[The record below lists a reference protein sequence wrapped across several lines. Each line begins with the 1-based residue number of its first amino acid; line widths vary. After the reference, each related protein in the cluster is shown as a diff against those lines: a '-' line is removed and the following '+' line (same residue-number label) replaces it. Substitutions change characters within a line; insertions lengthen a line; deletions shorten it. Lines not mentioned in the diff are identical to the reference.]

1 MNLKEFLQNNSLLMD
16 GAMGTYYQQ
25 QEHKEEVAELAN
37 VSEPELVLKIHREY
51 LEAGADIIRTNTFA
65 VNSVVLTE
73 YSKEQRAELLRAAC
87 RTAKQ
92 AVEEEKQRSGRECFV
107 AADIGPIAGVF
118 SGNPGSGFMSG
129 KAENADSAEV
139 GLSKE
144 QTVLEEYYH
153 ICDVFLGEGMDI
165 FWLETF
171 PSLEFVPE
179 VLAYIKEK
187 APESF
192 CSVSFCI
199 NKNGFTTAGQKA
211 ERLLF
216 AEGLKQADAIGF
228 NCGIGSVHL
237 KSVLAGCKLPKDC
250 FVLAAPN
257 AGYAETFSSR
267 AVFLNSAGYFGE
279 NMAQIA
285 ELGVDILGGCCGTM
299 PSFIREV
306 RKHLL
311 PTGEI
316 SAKEAE
322 AGGISRPATERWN
335 NRISRAEYMELQE
348 SKKAAPKIHPNRLKE
363 KLLRGEKVIAVELDP
378 PYNADGEK
386 LLTCAKTL
394 SGYPVDVLTF
404 ADSPMGRSRADSTLT
419 ALHIS
424 NQTGMQ
430 VIPHIA
436 CRDRNVI
443 AMRSLLLGAHM
454 NGLRNLLIVT
464 GDPVPGDD
472 RKTVTGVFDY
482 NSIRFMNYVTEMNAE
497 LFPED
502 VFFFGGALNYNFPNG
517 EKVAE
522 RMEKKMA
529 AGCSFFLTQPI
540 FSNSDVERIKWLK
553 ERTGAKILAGI
564 LPPVSLK
571 NASFIRNEMAGMNV
585 PDEVMEQ
592 YRADMTRE
600 EGEAAGAEIAKALM
614 KKLDPYVEGYYF
626 MLPFNRVS
634 LIERIFNGQ

>member
-1 MNLKEFLQNNSLLMD
+1 VKLKDFLQKNILLMD

-25 QEHKEEVAELAN
+25 LQENSENVAELAN
-37 VSEPELVLKIHREY
+37 LLEPAMVLKIHREY

-65 VNSVVLTE
+65 VNSAVL
-73 YSKEQRAELLRAAC
+73 SGISDNARMDLLRRGC
-87 RTAKQ
+87 RLAKQ
-92 AVEEEKQRSGRECFV
+92 AVEEEKLRTGRECFV
-107 AADIGPIAGVF
+107 AADIGPIAAG
-118 SGNPGSGFMSG
+118 GE
-129 KAENADSAEV
+129 KEAEEI
-139 GLSKE
+139 LS
-144 QTVLEEYYH
+144 EYYR
-153 ICDVFLGEGMDI
+153 ICDLFLSEGMDV

-171 PSLEFVPE
+171 SSTEFVPE
-179 VLAYIKEK
+179 ILAYIKKK
-187 APESF
+187 AGDAF

-216 AEGLKQADAIGF
+216 SEGLMLADAIGF

-237 KSVLAGCKLPKDC
+237 KSVLATCKLPKDV
-250 FVLAAPN
+250 FLLAAPN

-267 AVFLNSAGYFGE
+267 AAFLNSAGYFGG
-279 NMAQIA
+279 NMAELA
-285 ELGVDILGGCCGTM
+285 ELGVDIVGGCCGTM
-299 PSFIREV
+299 PSFIREM
-306 RKHLL
+306 RKK
-311 PTGEI
+311 I
-316 SAKEAE
+316 SGKQTAERVSREEYNRLAE
-322 AGGISRPATERWN
+322 A
-335 NRISRAEYMELQE
+335 
-348 SKKAAPKIHPNRLKE
+348 KKAAEVVEKQIVENKLKD
-363 KLLRGEKVIAVELDP
+363 KLLRGEKIIAVELDP

-386 LLTCAKTL
+386 LLACAKAL
-394 SGYPVDVLTF
+394 SNYPVDVLTF

-419 ALHIS
+419 ALHI
-424 NQTGMQ
+424 NRETGMQ
-430 VIPHIA
+430 VIPHIC

-443 AMRSLLLGAHM
+443 AMRSLLLGAHI

-502 VFFFGGALNYNFPNG
+502 GFFFGGALNYNYPNG

-529 AGCSFFLTQPI
+529 AGCSFFLTQPV
-540 FSNSDVERIKWLK
+540 FSDTDIERIKWLK

-564 LPPVSLK
+564 LPPVSFK

-585 PDEVMEQ
+585 PDEVLAM

-614 KKLDPYVEGYYF
+614 KKLDPFVDGYYF
-626 MLPFNRVS
+626 MLPFNRVN
-634 LIERIFNGQ
+634 LMGRIFK

>member
-1 MNLKEFLQNNSLLMD
+1 MKLKEFLKENILLMD

-25 QEHKEEVAELAN
+25 LQNHKEEIAEVAN
-37 VSEPELVLKIHREY
+37 VSEPELVLKIHKEY
-51 LEAGADIIRTNTFA
+51 LEAGADLIRTNTFA
-65 VNSVVLTE
+65 VNSVVLPFL
-73 YSKEQRAELLRAAC
+73 SKESREKLLRTAC
-87 RTAKQ
+87 RLAKQ
-92 AVEEEKQRSGRECFV
+92 AVKEEQERTGRDCFV
-107 AADIGPIAGVF
+107 AADIGPV
-118 SGNPGSGFMSG
+118 SGA
-129 KAENADSAEV
+129 KEATEEEI
-139 GLSKE
+139 LS
-144 QTVLEEYYH
+144 EYFR
-153 ICDVFLGEGMDI
+153 ICDVFLEEGMNI

-171 PSLEFVPE
+171 PSMEFVPE
-179 VLAYIKEK
+179 ILAYIKKKSAEC
-187 APESF
+187 F

-216 AEGLKQADAIGF
+216 TEKLKDADAIVF

-237 KSVLAGCKLPKDC
+237 KSVLSKCRLPKEC
-250 FVLAAPN
+250 FILAAPN

-267 AVFLNSAGYFGE
+267 AAFLNSAGYFGE

-285 ELGVDILGGCCGTM
+285 ELGVDIVGGCCGTM
-299 PSFIREV
+299 PSFIREM
-306 RKHLL
+306 RKKISGKRVVQRFSREEYLKQ
-311 PTGEI
+311 EEEKKAEIKAIEIQADI
-316 SAKEAE
+316 SAKKQKCEE
-322 AGGISRPATERWN
+322 
-335 NRISRAEYMELQE
+335 
-348 SKKAAPKIHPNRLKE
+348 KKNTLKE

-378 PYNADGEK
+378 PYNAEGEK
-386 LLTCAKTL
+386 LLACAKTL
-394 SGYPVDVLTF
+394 SKYPVDVLTF

-430 VIPHIA
+430 VVPHLS

-482 NSIRFMNYVTEMNAE
+482 NSIRFMKYVTEMNAE

-502 VFFFGGALNYNFPNG
+502 GFFFGGALNYNYPNG

-522 RMEKKMA
+522 RMEKKME
-529 AGCSFFLTQPI
+529 AGCSFFLTQPV
-540 FSNSDVERIKWLK
+540 FSDTDVERIKWLK

-592 YRADMTRE
+592 YHADMTRE
-600 EGEAAGAEIAKALM
+600 EGEIAGAEIAKTLM
-614 KKLDPYVEGYYF
+614 KKLDPFVDGYYF

-634 LIERIFNGQ
+634 LIERIFSEQRLQG

>member
-1 MNLKEFLQNNSLLMD
+1 MKIKEFLKEHHLLMD
-16 GAMGTYYQQ
+16 GAMDTYYQQ
-25 QEHKEEVAELAN
+25 LQEHKEEIAELAN
-37 VSEPELVLKIHREY
+37 FSEPERVLKIHKEY
-51 LEAGADIIRTNTFA
+51 LEAGADVIRTNTFA
-65 VNSVVLTE
+65 VNSVVLPGFDSE
-73 YSKEQRAELLRAAC
+73 KREELLRVAC
-87 RTAKQ
+87 RIAKQ
-92 AVEEEKQRSGRECFV
+92 AVAEEKERTGRECFA
-107 AADIGPIAGVF
+107 AADIGPI
-118 SGNPGSGFMSG
+118 SGA
-129 KAENADSAEV
+129 KDLTEEEI
-139 GLSKE
+139 LS
-144 QTVLEEYYH
+144 EYFRM
-153 ICDVFLGEGMDI
+153 CDVFLDEGMDI

-171 PSLEFVPE
+171 PSTEFVPE
-179 VLAYIKEK
+179 ILAYIKEK
-187 APESF
+187 AADSF

-216 AEGLKQADAIGF
+216 TESLKDADAIGF

-237 KSVLAGCKLPKDC
+237 KSVLAKCKLPKEC
-250 FVLAAPN
+250 FILAAPN

-299 PSFIREV
+299 PSFIREM
-306 RKHLL
+306 RKRISGKK
-311 PTGEI
+311 TG
-316 SAKEAE
+316 K
-322 AGGISRPATERWN
+322 
-335 NRISRAEYMELQE
+335 RISREEYQQSNVRDGLESTEKKQE
-348 SKKAAPKIHPNRLKE
+348 IKVVTNDLKA
-363 KLLRGEKVIAVELDP
+363 KLLRGEKIIAVELDP

-386 LLTCAKTL
+386 LLACAKTL

-424 NQTGMQ
+424 TQTGLQ
-430 VIPHIA
+430 VIPHIS

-482 NSIRFMNYVTEMNAE
+482 NSIRFMKYVTEMNAE

-502 VFFFGGALNYNFPNG
+502 GFFFGGALNYNYPNG

-522 RMEKKMA
+522 RMEKKME

-540 FSNSDVERIKWLK
+540 FSDTDVERIKWLK

-585 PDEVMEQ
+585 PEEVLAK
-592 YRADMTRE
+592 YRADMTRV
-600 EGEAAGAEIAKALM
+600 EGEAAGAEIARELM
-614 KKLDPYVEGYYF
+614 RKLDPVVDGYYF

-634 LIERIFNGQ
+634 LIKRIFSE

>member
-1 MNLKEFLQNNSLLMD
+1 MKIKEFLQDNILLMD

-25 QEHKEEVAELAN
+25 LQEHKEDIAELAGF
-37 VSEPELVLKIHREY
+37 SEPEVILKIHKEY

-65 VNSVVLTE
+65 VNSVVLPSYAQE
-73 YSKEQRAELLRAAC
+73 SREQMLRQSC
-87 RTAKQ
+87 YIAKQ
-92 AVEEEKQRSGRECFV
+92 AVAEEKRRTGRECFV
-107 AADIGPIAGVF
+107 AADIGPIAG
-118 SGNPGSGFMSG
+118 GG
-129 KAENADSAEV
+129 ERSAEEI
-139 GLSKE
+139 LA
-144 QTVLEEYYH
+144 EYYRM
-153 ICDVFLGEGMDI
+153 CDVFFEEGMDI

-171 PSLEFVPE
+171 SDMEFVPE
-179 VLAYIKEK
+179 ILAYIKEK
-187 APESF
+187 APDSF

-216 AEGLKQADAIGF
+216 SEGLKQADAIGF

-237 KSVLAGCKLPKDC
+237 KSVLSKCKLPKDC

-257 AGYAETFSSR
+257 AGYAENFSSR
-267 AVFLNSAGYFGE
+267 AVFLNSAGYFGD
-279 NMAQIA
+279 NMVQIA
-285 ELGVDILGGCCGTM
+285 NLGVDIVGGCCGTM
-299 PSFIREV
+299 PSFIREM
-306 RKHLL
+306 RRRISGKHVMD
-311 PTGEI
+311 
-316 SAKEAE
+316 
-322 AGGISRPATERWN
+322 
-335 NRISRAEYMELQE
+335 RISREEYQCLAMESRIIVEAEKEND
-348 SKKAAPKIHPNRLKE
+348 SAAGRQNTLME

-386 LLTCAKTL
+386 LLACAKTL
-394 SGYPVDVLTF
+394 SKYPVDVLTF

-424 NQTGMQ
+424 SQTGMQ
-430 VIPHIA
+430 VVPHVC

-472 RKTVTGVFDY
+472 RKNVTGVFDY
-482 NSIRFMNYVTEMNAE
+482 NSIRFMKYVTEMNAE

-502 VFFFGGALNYNFPNG
+502 GFFFGGALNYNFPNG

-522 RMEKKMA
+522 RMEKKLE

-540 FSNSDVERIKWLK
+540 FSDTDVERIKWLK

-585 PDEVMEQ
+585 PDEVMEK
-592 YRADMTRE
+592 YHPDMTRE
-600 EGEAAGAEIAKALM
+600 EGEAAGAEIAKELI
-614 KKLDPYVEGYYF
+614 KKLNPYVDGYYF

-634 LIERIFNGQ
+634 LIQRILANK

>member
-1 MNLKEFLQNNSLLMD
+1 MTLKEFLYDNILLMD

-25 QEHKEEVAELAN
+25 LQEHKEELAELAN
-37 VSEPELVLKIHREY
+37 ASQPDLIKNIHREY

-65 VNSVVLTE
+65 VNSVVLPGHTQE
-73 YSKEQRAELLRAAC
+73 DRELLMRQAC
-87 RTAKQ
+87 RIAKQ
-92 AVEEEKQRSGRECFV
+92 AVAEEKVRTGRECFV
-107 AADIGPIAGVF
+107 AADLGPI
-118 SGNPGSGFMSG
+118 PGGG
-129 KAENADSAEV
+129 DRTEEEILAE
-139 GLSKE
+139 
-144 QTVLEEYYH
+144 YFR
-153 ICDVFLGEGMDI
+153 ICDVFLEEGMDI

-171 PSLEFVPE
+171 SSMEFVPE
-179 VLAYIKEK
+179 ILTYIKEK
-187 APESF
+187 AAECF

-216 AEGLKQADAIGF
+216 AKELKLADAIGF

-237 KSVLAGCKLPKDC
+237 KSVLEKCMLPKNV
-250 FVLAAPN
+250 FILAAPN

-267 AVFLNSAGYFGE
+267 AAFLNSAGYFGD
-279 NMAQIA
+279 NMARIA
-285 ELGVDILGGCCGTM
+285 EFGVDIVGGCCGTM
-299 PSFIREV
+299 PSFIREM
-306 RKHLL
+306 RKKISEKWDIIRVSAEEYRRLL
-311 PTGEI
+311 EADKKI
-316 SAKEAE
+316 AE
-322 AGGISRPATERWN
+322 AKSTEKAENSN
-335 NRISRAEYMELQE
+335 NI
-348 SKKAAPKIHPNRLKE
+348 LKR

-386 LLTCAKTL
+386 LLHCAKVL
-394 SGYPVDVLTF
+394 SQYPVDVLTF

-424 NQTGMQ
+424 SRTGMQ
-430 VIPHIA
+430 VVPHVC

-482 NSIRFMNYVTEMNAE
+482 NSIRFMKYVSEMNTE
-497 LFPED
+497 LFPND
-502 VFFFGGALNYNFPNG
+502 GFFFGGALNYNYPNG

-522 RMEKKMA
+522 RMEKKME
-529 AGCSFFLTQPI
+529 AGCSFFLTQPV
-540 FSNSDVERIKWLK
+540 FSDTDVERIRWLK
-553 ERTGAKILAGI
+553 ERTGARILAGI

-571 NASFIRNEMAGMNV
+571 NASFIRNEMAGMKV
-585 PDEVMEQ
+585 PDEIMKK
-592 YRADMTRE
+592 YRPDMSRE
-600 EGEAAGAEIAKALM
+600 EGEAVGAEIARELM
-614 KKLDPYVEGYYF
+614 KKLDAYVDGYYF

-634 LIERIFNGQ
+634 LIEKIFSEE

>member
-1 MNLKEFLQNNSLLMD
+1 MKLKKFLQENILLMD

-25 QEHKEEVAELAN
+25 LQENKENIAELAN
-37 VSEPELVLKIHREY
+37 LSEPDTVLKIHREY

-65 VNSVVLTE
+65 VNSVVLSGISE
-73 YSKEQRAELLRAAC
+73 NARMDLLRRGC
-87 RTAKQ
+87 RLAKQ
-92 AVEEEKQRSGRECFV
+92 AVEEERLRTGRECFV
-107 AADIGPIAGVF
+107 AADLGPVAGGEKDAEEILSEYF
-118 SGNPGSGFMSG
+118 S
-129 KAENADSAEV
+129 
-139 GLSKE
+139 
-144 QTVLEEYYH
+144 
-153 ICDVFLGEGMDI
+153 ICDVFLSEGMDI

-171 PSLEFVPE
+171 SSTEFVPE
-179 VLAYIKEK
+179 ILTYIKEK
-187 APESF
+187 VPEAF

-216 AEGLKQADAIGF
+216 SGSLKLADAIGF
-228 NCGIGSVHL
+228 NCGIGSVHM
-237 KSVLAGCKLPKDC
+237 KSVLAGCRLPKDV

-257 AGYAETFSSR
+257 AGYAEGYSSR
-267 AVFLNSAGYFGE
+267 AAFLNSAGYFGG
-279 NMAQIA
+279 NMAEIA
-285 ELGVDILGGCCGTM
+285 GFGADIVGGCCGTM
-299 PSFIREV
+299 PSFIREM
-306 RKHLL
+306 RKK
-311 PTGEI
+311 I
-316 SAKEAE
+316 SGKQAVERIRREEYQMLAKAKKTAE
-322 AGGISRPATERWN
+322 VPVQQKNEN
-335 NRISRAEYMELQE
+335 
-348 SKKAAPKIHPNRLKE
+348 KLKE
-363 KLLRGEKVIAVELDP
+363 KLLRGEKIIAVELDP

-386 LLTCAKTL
+386 LLACAKTL
-394 SGYPVDVLTF
+394 SDYPVDVLTF

-419 ALHIS
+419 ALHI
-424 NQTGMQ
+424 NRETGMQ
-430 VIPHIA
+430 VVPHVC

-443 AMRSLLLGAHM
+443 AMRSLLLGAHI

-472 RKTVTGVFDY
+472 RKNVTGVFDY

-502 VFFFGGALNYNFPNG
+502 GFFFGGALNYNYPNA

-529 AGCSFFLTQPI
+529 AGCSFFLTQPV
-540 FSNSDVERIKWLK
+540 FSDTDMERIKWLK

-585 PDEVMEQ
+585 PDEVLSM

-614 KKLDPYVEGYYF
+614 KKLDPFVDGYYF

-634 LIERIFNGQ
+634 LIGRIFE

>member
-1 MNLKEFLQNNSLLMD
+1 MKLKEFLKDNILLMD

-25 QEHKEEVAELAN
+25 LQEQKEDIAELAN
-37 VSEPELVLKIHREY
+37 LSEPETVLKIHREY

-65 VNSVVLTE
+65 VNSAVLSGIDDNT
-73 YSKEQRAELLRAAC
+73 RTELLRRGIRIA
-87 RTAKQ
+87 RQ
-92 AVEEEKQRSGRECFV
+92 AVEEEKARSGRVCFV
-107 AADIGPIAGVF
+107 AADMGPI
-118 SGNPGSGFMSG
+118 SGGGEKNP
-129 KAENADSAEV
+129 EEI
-139 GLSKE
+139 LS
-144 QTVLEEYYH
+144 EYYR
-153 ICDVFLGEGMDI
+153 ICDVFLEEGMDI

-171 PSLEFVPE
+171 STMEFVPE
-179 VLAYIKEK
+179 ILAYIKEK
-187 APESF
+187 KTDAF

-216 AEGLKQADAIGF
+216 AEGLALADAVGF
-228 NCGIGSVHL
+228 NCGIGSVHM
-237 KSVLAGCKLPKDC
+237 KAVLSTCKLPKEV

-267 AVFLNSAGYFGE
+267 SVFLNSAGYFGD

-285 ELGVDILGGCCGTM
+285 ELGIDIVGGCCGTM
-299 PSFIREV
+299 PSFIREM
-306 RKHLL
+306 RKKIFQKQQ
-311 PTGEI
+311 TERI
-316 SAKEAE
+316 SPEEYREAE
-322 AGGISRPATERWN
+322 
-335 NRISRAEYMELQE
+335 RINKEVRQTLEPKSDNE
-348 SKKAAPKIHPNRLKE
+348 KKNALKG
-363 KLLRGEKVIAVELDP
+363 KLLRGEKIIAVELDP

-386 LLTCAKTL
+386 LLACAKEL
-394 SGYPVDVLTF
+394 SKYPVDVLTF

-419 ALHIS
+419 ALHI
-424 NQTGMQ
+424 NRETGMQ
-430 VIPHIA
+430 VIPHIC

-472 RKTVTGVFDY
+472 RKNVTGVFDY
-482 NSIRFMNYVTEMNAE
+482 NSIRFMNYVTELNAE

-502 VFFFGGALNYNFPNG
+502 GFLFGGALNYNYPNG

-522 RMEKKMA
+522 RMEKKVA
-529 AGCSFFLTQPI
+529 AGCSFFLTQPV
-540 FSNSDVERIKWLK
+540 FSDTDVLRIQWLK

-585 PDEVMEQ
+585 PDEVMDK

-600 EGEAAGAEIAKALM
+600 EGETVGAEIAKELM
-614 KKLDPYVEGYYF
+614 RKLEPFVDGYYF

-634 LIERIFNGQ
+634 LVGRILGE

>member
-1 MNLKEFLQNNSLLMD
+1 MKLKDFLKENILLMD

-25 QEHKEEVAELAN
+25 LQENKETIAELAN
-37 VSEPELVLKIHREY
+37 LSEPDTILKIHREY

-65 VNSVVLTE
+65 VNSVVLSGISDNE
-73 YSKEQRAELLRAAC
+73 RMELLHRGC
-87 RTAKQ
+87 RLAKQ
-92 AVEEEKQRSGRECFV
+92 AVEEENLRTGRNCFV
-107 AADIGPIAGVF
+107 AADMGPIAG
-118 SGNPGSGFMSG
+118 GE
-129 KAENADSAEV
+129 KDAEEV
-139 GLSKE
+139 LS
-144 QTVLEEYYH
+144 EYFR
-153 ICDVFLGEGMDI
+153 ICDVFLDEGMNI

-171 PSLEFVPE
+171 SSMEFVPE
-179 VLAYIKEK
+179 ILAYIKEK
-187 APESF
+187 AADAF

-216 AEGLKQADAIGF
+216 SEKLYLADAIGF
-228 NCGIGSVHL
+228 NCGIGSVHM
-237 KSVLAGCKLPKDC
+237 KAVLSKCRLPKDV

-257 AGYAETFSSR
+257 AGYAEGYASR
-267 AVFLNSAGYFGE
+267 AAFLNSAGYFGG
-279 NMAQIA
+279 NMAEIA
-285 ELGVDILGGCCGTM
+285 GLGVDIAGGCCGTM
-299 PSFIREV
+299 PSFIQEMRKKISGKCAAERVGREEFQRSV
-306 RKHLL
+306 
-311 PTGEI
+311 
-316 SAKEAE
+316 EAE
-322 AGGISRPATERWN
+322 
-335 NRISRAEYMELQE
+335 
-348 SKKAAPKIHPNRLKE
+348 KAAEASGKRSAGNGQAPGAQNILKD
-363 KLLRGEKVIAVELDP
+363 KLLRGEKIIAVELDP
-378 PYNADGEK
+378 PYNADGAK
-386 LLTCAKTL
+386 LLDCAKKL
-394 SGYPVDVLTF
+394 SDYPVDVLTF

-419 ALHIS
+419 ALHI
-424 NQTGMQ
+424 NRETGMQ
-430 VIPHIA
+430 VVPHIC

-443 AMRSLLLGAHM
+443 AMRSLLLGAHI
-454 NGLRNLLIVT
+454 NSLRNLLIVT

-472 RKTVTGVFDY
+472 RKNVTGVFDY

-502 VFFFGGALNYNFPNG
+502 GFFFGGALNYNYPNA

-529 AGCSFFLTQPI
+529 AGCSFFLTQPV
-540 FSNSDVERIKWLK
+540 FSDEDVARIKWLK

-585 PDEVMEQ
+585 PDEVLSM

-614 KKLDPYVEGYYF
+614 KKLDPFADGYYF

-634 LIERIFNGQ
+634 LIGRIFGQ

>member
-1 MNLKEFLQNNSLLMD
+1 MKLKDFLQNNILLMD

-25 QEHKEEVAELAN
+25 VQENNGDVAELAN
-37 VSEPELVLKIHREY
+37 LLEPDTVLKIHKEY

-65 VNSVVLTE
+65 VNSVVLSRI
-73 YSKEQRAELLRAAC
+73 SKTVREDLLRRAC
-87 RTAKQ
+87 RIAKQ
-92 AVEEEKQRSGRECFV
+92 AVAEECEHTKRSCFV
-107 AADIGPIAGVF
+107 AADIGPIA
-118 SGNPGSGFMSG
+118 
-129 KAENADSAEV
+129 V
-139 GLSKE
+139 GME
-144 QTVLEEYYH
+144 QDTEAVLIEYYRM
-153 ICDVFLGEGMDI
+153 CDVFLEEGMDI

-171 PSLEFVPE
+171 SSTEFVPE
-179 VLAYIKEK
+179 ILAYIKKK
-187 APESF
+187 APDAF
-192 CSVSFCI
+192 FSVSFCI

-211 ERLLF
+211 EKLLF
-216 AEGLKQADAIGF
+216 SENLRLADAIGF

-237 KSVLAGCKLPKDC
+237 KAVLSKCKLPKDV

-257 AGYAETFSSR
+257 AGYAETFSNR
-267 AVFLNSAGYFGE
+267 AVFLNSAGYFGD

-285 ELGVDILGGCCGTM
+285 ELGVDIVGGCCGTV
-299 PSFIREV
+299 PSFIREM
-306 RKHLL
+306 RKK
-311 PTGEI
+311 I
-316 SAKEAE
+316 SGKKPVERVERADYVFTSEAE
-322 AGGISRPATERWN
+322 GKEKQQNHLR
-335 NRISRAEYMELQE
+335 
-348 SKKAAPKIHPNRLKE
+348 E
-363 KLLRGEKVIAVELDP
+363 KLLRGEKIIAVELDP

-386 LLTCAKTL
+386 LLACAKAL
-394 SGYPVDVLTF
+394 SAYPVDVLTF

-424 NQTGMQ
+424 KSTGMQ
-430 VIPHIA
+430 VVPHVC

-464 GDPVPGDD
+464 GDPVPGED

-482 NSIRFMNYVTEMNAE
+482 NSIRFMKYVTEMNGE

-502 VFFFGGALNYNFPNG
+502 GFFFGGALNYNYPNG

-529 AGCSFFLTQPI
+529 AGCSFFLTQPV
-540 FSNSDVERIKWLK
+540 FSDEDIERIKWLK

-585 PDEVMEQ
+585 PDEIMAR
-592 YRADMTRE
+592 YHADMTRE
-600 EGEAAGAEIAKALM
+600 EGEAAGAEIAKELM
-614 KKLDPYVEGYYF
+614 EKLDPYVDGYYF

-634 LIERIFNGQ
+634 LIERIFSRK

>member
-1 MNLKEFLQNNSLLMD
+1 MKLKDFLKENILLMD

-25 QEHKEEVAELAN
+25 LQEHKEDIAELATI
-37 VSEPELVLKIHREY
+37 SQPEVILNIHKEY
-51 LEAGADIIRTNTFA
+51 LAAGADIIRTNTFA
-65 VNSVVLTE
+65 VNSVVLSGVSDDVRTD
-73 YSKEQRAELLRAAC
+73 LLRKAC
-87 RTAKQ
+87 KLAKQ
-92 AVEEEKQRSGRECFV
+92 AVEEEKLRTGRECFV
-107 AADIGPIAGVF
+107 AADIGPVAG
-118 SGNPGSGFMSG
+118 GERA
-129 KAENADSAEV
+129 AEEI
-139 GLSKE
+139 LS
-144 QTVLEEYYH
+144 EYYCM
-153 ICDVFLGEGMDI
+153 CDVFLDEGMDV

-171 PSLEFVPE
+171 SSMEFVPE
-179 VLAYIKEK
+179 ILSYIKEK
-187 APESF
+187 APEAF

-216 AEGLKQADAIGF
+216 AEGLRQADAIGF
-228 NCGIGSVHL
+228 NCGIGSVHM
-237 KSVLAGCKLPKDC
+237 KSVLEKCKLPKDV

-267 AVFLNSAGYFGE
+267 AVFLNSAGYFGD
-279 NMAQIA
+279 NMAETA
-285 ELGVDILGGCCGTM
+285 ELGVDIVGGCCGTM
-299 PSFIREV
+299 PSFIREI
-306 RKHLL
+306 RKK
-311 PTGEI
+311 I
-316 SAKEAE
+316 SGKKNVE
-322 AGGISRPATERWN
+322 
-335 NRISRAEYMELQE
+335 RISREEYEKVLAEA
-348 SKKAAPKIHPNRLKE
+348 KKPADATGIQNSENSLSAGVQNKLKE

-386 LLTCAKTL
+386 LLACAQTL
-394 SGYPVDVLTF
+394 SKYPVDVLTF

-424 NQTGMQ
+424 SQTGMQ
-430 VIPHIA
+430 VIPHIC

-482 NSIRFMNYVTEMNAE
+482 NSIRFMNYVTEMNKE

-502 VFFFGGALNYNFPNG
+502 TFFFGGALNYNFPNG

-529 AGCSFFLTQPI
+529 AGCSFFLTQPV
-540 FSNSDVERIKWLK
+540 FSDEDIERIKWLK

-585 PDEVMEQ
+585 PDEVLAM

-600 EGEAAGAEIAKALM
+600 EGEIAGAEIAKGLM
-614 KKLDPYVEGYYF
+614 KKLDPFVDGYYF

-634 LIERIFNGQ
+634 LMERILCE

>member
-1 MNLKEFLQNNSLLMD
+1 MKLKDFLQDNILLMD

-25 QEHKEEVAELAN
+25 LQEHKEDIAELAN
-37 VSEPELVLKIHREY
+37 VSEPEVVLNIHKEY
-51 LEAGADIIRTNTFA
+51 LEAGADIIRTNSFA
-65 VNSVVLTE
+65 VNSVVLPT
-73 YSKEQRAELLRAAC
+73 YTKESRERLLRQAC
-87 RTAKQ
+87 RIAKQ
-92 AVEEEKQRSGRECFV
+92 AVAEERKRTGRECFV
-107 AADIGPIAGVF
+107 AGDIGPIAVG
-118 SGNPGSGFMSG
+118 GERT
-129 KAENADSAEV
+129 AEEILA
-139 GLSKE
+139 
-144 QTVLEEYYH
+144 EYYH
-153 ICDVFLGEGMDI
+153 MCDVFLDEGMDI
-165 FWLETF
+165 FWMETF
-171 PSLEFVPE
+171 SDLEFVPE
-179 VLAYIKEK
+179 ILKYIKEK
-187 APESF
+187 ATESF

-216 AEGLKQADAIGF
+216 AEGLRQADAIGF

-237 KSVLAGCKLPKDC
+237 KSVLAKCKLPKDC

-267 AVFLNSAGYFGE
+267 AVFLNSAGYFGD

-285 ELGVDILGGCCGTM
+285 ELGVDIVGGCCGTM
-299 PSFIREV
+299 PSFIREM
-306 RKHLL
+306 RKKISGKRAVERISGEEYGRLL
-311 PTGEI
+311 EESRKAQTGTAI
-316 SAKEAE
+316 DKTDSAKKQAE
-322 AGGISRPATERWN
+322 QKN
-335 NRISRAEYMELQE
+335 Q
-348 SKKAAPKIHPNRLKE
+348 LKE

-386 LLTCAKTL
+386 LLVCAKTL
-394 SGYPVDVLTF
+394 SKYPVDVLTF

-419 ALHIS
+419 ALRIS
-424 NQTGMQ
+424 SQTGLQ
-430 VIPHIA
+430 VVPHVC

-454 NGLRNLLIVT
+454 NGLRNMLIVT

-482 NSIRFMNYVTEMNAE
+482 NSIRFMKYVTEMNAE

-502 VFFFGGALNYNFPNG
+502 GFFFGGALNYNFPNG

-522 RMEKKMA
+522 RMEKKME

-540 FSNSDVERIKWLK
+540 FSDADVERIQWLK
-553 ERTGAKILAGI
+553 ERTGARILAGI

-592 YRADMTRE
+592 YRPDMTRE

-614 KKLDPYVEGYYF
+614 QKLNPYVDGYYF

-634 LIERIFNGQ
+634 LIERIFSD

>member
-1 MNLKEFLQNNSLLMD
+1 MKIKEFLRKNILLMD

-25 QEHKEEVAELAN
+25 LQENEENIAELAN
-37 VSEPELVLKIHREY
+37 LLEPDTVLKIHREY
-51 LEAGADIIRTNTFA
+51 LEAGADLIRTNTFA
-65 VNSVVLTE
+65 VNSAVL
-73 YSKEQRAELLRAAC
+73 SGISDNARMDLLRRGC
-87 RTAKQ
+87 RIAKK
-92 AVEEEKQRSGRECFV
+92 AVEEEKIRSARECFV
-107 AADIGPIAGVF
+107 AADIGPI
-118 SGNPGSGFMSG
+118 SGGGERD
-129 KAENADSAEV
+129 AEEI
-139 GLSKE
+139 LSE
-144 QTVLEEYYH
+144 YYRMCDIFLEE
-153 ICDVFLGEGMDI
+153 GMEI
-165 FWLETF
+165 FWLETL
-171 PSLEFVPE
+171 SSMEFVPE
-179 VLAYIKEK
+179 ILDYIKKKK
-187 APESF
+187 ADAF

-216 AEGLKQADAIGF
+216 SDGLMLADAIGF
-228 NCGIGSVHL
+228 NCGIGSVHM
-237 KSVLAGCKLPKDC
+237 KSVLANCKLPKDI

-257 AGYAETFSSR
+257 AGYAEAFSSR
-267 AVFLNSAGYFGE
+267 AAFLNSAGYFGD

-285 ELGVDILGGCCGTM
+285 GIGVDIVGGCCGTM
-299 PSFIREV
+299 PSFIREM
-306 RKHLL
+306 RKK
-311 PTGEI
+311 I
-316 SAKEAE
+316 SGKCIAERMSREEYKEAMQ
-322 AGGISRPATERWN
+322 STEC
-335 NRISRAEYMELQE
+335 ELTTGRQN
-348 SKKAAPKIHPNRLKE
+348 ILKD
-363 KLLRGEKVIAVELDP
+363 KLLRGEKIIAVELDP

-386 LLTCAKTL
+386 LLACAKTL
-394 SGYPVDVLTF
+394 TKYPVDVLTF

-424 NQTGMQ
+424 SQTDMQ
-430 VIPHIA
+430 VIPHIC

-472 RKTVTGVFDY
+472 RKNVTGVFDY
-482 NSIRFMNYVTEMNAE
+482 NSIRFMNYVKEMNAE

-502 VFFFGGALNYNFPNG
+502 GFFFGGALNYNYPNA

-522 RMEKKMA
+522 RMEKKME
-529 AGCSFFLTQPI
+529 AGCSFFLTQPV
-540 FSNSDVERIKWLK
+540 FSDADMERIKWLK

-585 PDEVMEQ
+585 PDEVIAK

-600 EGEAAGAEIAKALM
+600 EGEAVGAELAKELM
-614 KKLDPYVEGYYF
+614 RKLTPYVDGYYF

-634 LIERIFNGQ
+634 LMERILSE

>member
-1 MNLKEFLQNNSLLMD
+1 MKLNEFLIDNILLMD

-25 QEHKEEVAELAN
+25 LQEHNEEIVEAAN
-37 VSEPELVLKIHREY
+37 FSQPEVIQNIHREY
-51 LEAGADIIRTNTFA
+51 LEAGADLIRTNTFA
-65 VNSVVLTE
+65 VNSVVLPK
-73 YSKEQRAELLRAAC
+73 YSPESRDEMLRMAC
-87 RTAKQ
+87 RIAKQ
-92 AVEEEKQRSGRECFV
+92 AVAAEKERTGREYFV
-107 AADIGPIAGVF
+107 AADIGPI
-118 SGNPGSGFMSG
+118 SGGF
-129 KAENADSAEV
+129 DRSAEEI
-139 GLSKE
+139 LA
-144 QTVLEEYYH
+144 EYCH
-153 ICDVFLGEGMDI
+153 MCDVFLEEGMDI

-171 PSLEFVPE
+171 SSLELVPE
-179 VLAYIKEK
+179 VLSYIKEK
-187 APESF
+187 APDSF
-192 CSVSFCI
+192 CTISFCI

-216 AEGLKQADAIGF
+216 AEGLRQADAIGF

-237 KSVLAGCKLPKDC
+237 KSVLSKLKLPKNV

-257 AGYAETFSSR
+257 AGYAENFSSR
-267 AVFLNSAGYFGE
+267 AAFLNSAGYFGE
-279 NMAQIA
+279 NLAQTA
-285 ELGVDILGGCCGTM
+285 ELGVDIVGGCCGTM
-299 PSFIREV
+299 PSFIREI
-306 RKHLL
+306 RKKIDGKR
-311 PTGEI
+311 TEI
-316 SAKEAE
+316 QKECTQK
-322 AGGISRPATERWN
+322 TERV
-335 NRISRAEYMELQE
+335 SREEYQRLAEEKQREQGKKEKLGEEVLRADSARTGTIRASEE
-348 SKKAAPKIHPNRLKE
+348 SPENCFKE

-386 LLTCAKTL
+386 LLSCAKTL
-394 SGYPVDVLTF
+394 SKYPVDVLTF

-424 NQTGMQ
+424 GQTGMQ
-430 VIPHIA
+430 VIPHIS

-482 NSIRFMNYVTEMNAE
+482 NSIRFMNYVKEMNGE

-502 VFFFGGALNYNFPNG
+502 SFFYGGALNYNYPNG

-540 FSNSDVERIKWLK
+540 FSDTDVERIQWLK

-571 NASFIRNEMAGMNV
+571 NASFIRNEMAGMHV
-585 PDEVMEQ
+585 PDEILAK

-600 EGEAAGAEIAKALM
+600 EGEMAGAEIAKELM
-614 KKLDPYVEGYYF
+614 QKLDPYVDGYYF
-626 MLPFNRVS
+626 MLPFNRVG
-634 LIERIFNGQ
+634 LIERIFEDENR

>member
-1 MNLKEFLQNNSLLMD
+1 MNLKTFLKNNILLMD

-25 QEHKEEVAELAN
+25 LQEHDGEVAELAN
-37 VSEPELVLKIHREY
+37 LLEPERILRIHKEY
-51 LEAGADIIRTNTFA
+51 LEAGADLIRTNTFA
-65 VNSVVLTE
+65 VNSVVL
-73 YSKEQRAELLRAAC
+73 SKVSNNVREDLLRHAC
-87 RTAKQ
+87 RIAMQ
-92 AVEEEKQRSGRECFV
+92 AVAEEKERTGRECFA
-107 AADIGPIAGVF
+107 AADIGPI
-118 SGNPGSGFMSG
+118 SGA
-129 KAENADSAEV
+129 KE
-139 GLSKE
+139 LS
-144 QTVLEEYYH
+144 EEELLSEYFRM
-153 ICDVFLGEGMDI
+153 CDVFLEEGMNI

-171 PSLEFVPE
+171 PSMEFVPE
-179 VLAYIKEK
+179 ILAYLKKK
-187 APESF
+187 AADCF

-216 AEGLKQADAIGF
+216 SEKLKDADAIGF

-237 KSVLAGCKLPKDC
+237 KSVLTKCKLPEGIYI
-250 FVLAAPN
+250 LAAPN

-267 AVFLNSAGYFGE
+267 AAFLNSAGYFGD

-299 PSFIREV
+299 PSFIREM
-306 RKHLL
+306 RKKISGKTVSERVSKEEYRRITLQSGLENAEKKLL
-311 PTGEI
+311 PGT
-316 SAKEAE
+316 AE
-322 AGGISRPATERWN
+322 NA
-335 NRISRAEYMELQE
+335 
-348 SKKAAPKIHPNRLKE
+348 LKE

-386 LLTCAKTL
+386 LLTGAAVL
-394 SGYPVDVLTF
+394 SKYPVDVLTF

-419 ALHIS
+419 ALRIRKE
-424 NQTGMQ
+424 TGMQ
-430 VIPHIA
+430 VIPHVS

-482 NSIRFMNYVTEMNAE
+482 NSIRFMNYVTEMNTE

-502 VFFFGGALNYNFPNG
+502 GFFFGGALNYNYPNA

-522 RMEKKMA
+522 RMEKKME
-529 AGCSFFLTQPI
+529 AGCSFFLTQPV
-540 FSNSDVERIKWLK
+540 FSDEDVERIKWLK

-571 NASFIRNEMAGMNV
+571 NASFIKNEMAGMNV
-585 PDEVMEQ
+585 PEEVLSL

-600 EGEAAGAEIAKALM
+600 EGEETGAKIARELM
-614 KKLDPYVEGYYF
+614 KKMDAVVDGYYF

-634 LIERIFNGQ
+634 LIEKIFGEEK

>member
-1 MNLKEFLQNNSLLMD
+1 MKIKEFLKEHHLLMD

-25 QEHKEEVAELAN
+25 LQEHKEEIAELAN
-37 VSEPELVLKIHREY
+37 FSEPERVLKIHKEY
-51 LEAGADIIRTNTFA
+51 LEAGADVIRTNTFA
-65 VNSVVLTE
+65 VNSVVLPG
-73 YSKEQRAELLRAAC
+73 YSSEKREELLHVAC
-87 RTAKQ
+87 RIAKQ
-92 AVEEEKQRSGRECFV
+92 AVAEEKERTGRECFA
-107 AADIGPIAGVF
+107 AADIGPI
-118 SGNPGSGFMSG
+118 SGA
-129 KAENADSAEV
+129 KDLTEEEI
-139 GLSKE
+139 LS
-144 QTVLEEYYH
+144 EYFRM
-153 ICDVFLGEGMDI
+153 CDVFLDEGMDI

-171 PSLEFVPE
+171 PSTEFVPE
-179 VLAYIKEK
+179 ILAYIKEK
-187 APESF
+187 AADSF

-216 AEGLKQADAIGF
+216 TESLKDADAIGF

-237 KSVLAGCKLPKDC
+237 KSVLAKCKLPKEC
-250 FVLAAPN
+250 FILAAPN

-299 PSFIREV
+299 PSFIREM
-306 RKHLL
+306 RKRISGKK
-311 PTGEI
+311 TGE
-316 SAKEAE
+316 
-322 AGGISRPATERWN
+322 
-335 NRISRAEYMELQE
+335 RISREEYQQSNVRDGLESTEKKQE
-348 SKKAAPKIHPNRLKE
+348 IKVVTNDLKA
-363 KLLRGEKVIAVELDP
+363 KLLRGEKIIAVELDP

-386 LLTCAKTL
+386 LLACAKTL

-424 NQTGMQ
+424 TQTGLQ
-430 VIPHIA
+430 VIPHIS

-482 NSIRFMNYVTEMNAE
+482 NSIRFMKYVTEMNAE

-502 VFFFGGALNYNFPNG
+502 GFFFGGALNYNYPNG

-522 RMEKKMA
+522 RMEKKME

-540 FSNSDVERIKWLK
+540 FSDTDVERIKWLK

-585 PDEVMEQ
+585 PDEVLAK

-600 EGEAAGAEIAKALM
+600 EGEAAGAEIARELM
-614 KKLDPYVEGYYF
+614 RKLDPVVDGYYF

-634 LIERIFNGQ
+634 LIKRIFSE

>member
-1 MNLKEFLQNNSLLMD
+1 MKLVEYLKENILFMD

-25 QEHKEEVAELAN
+25 LKEHKEEIVELAN
-37 VSEPELVLKIHREY
+37 FSEPEQILRIHKEY
-51 LEAGADIIRTNTFA
+51 LEAGADLIRTNTFA
-65 VNSVVLTE
+65 VNSVVLPNYTQE
-73 YSKEQRAELLRAAC
+73 SREQLLRIAC
-87 RTAKQ
+87 RIAKQ
-92 AVEEEKQRSGRECFV
+92 AVKEEKERTGRECFA
-107 AADIGPIAGVF
+107 AADMGPI
-118 SGNPGSGFMSG
+118 SGGNDRS
-129 KAENADSAEV
+129 EEEI
-139 GLSKE
+139 LS
-144 QTVLEEYYH
+144 EYYRM
-153 ICDVFLGEGMDI
+153 CDVFLNEGMKI

-171 PSLEFVPE
+171 SSMEFVPE
-179 VLAYIKEK
+179 ILAYIKEK
-187 APESF
+187 APDSF

-199 NKNGFTTAGQKA
+199 NKNGFTTSGQRA

-216 AEGLKQADAIGF
+216 AESLKQADAIGF

-237 KSVLAGCKLPKDC
+237 KSVLQNVKLPKDC

-285 ELGVDILGGCCGTM
+285 ALGVDIVGGCCGTM
-299 PSFIREV
+299 PSFIREM
-306 RKHLL
+306 R
-311 PTGEI
+311 
-316 SAKEAE
+316 
-322 AGGISRPATERWN
+322 R
-335 NRISRAEYMELQE
+335 RISGKTVVARVGHEEFGRLLE
-348 SKKAAPKIHPNRLKE
+348 ERKKATGQKSTEATAAASKNKLKE
-363 KLLRGEKVIAVELDP
+363 KLFRGEKVIAVELDP

-386 LLTCAKTL
+386 LLACAKAL
-394 SGYPVDVLTF
+394 SNYPVDVLTF

-424 NQTGMQ
+424 SQTGMQ
-430 VIPHIA
+430 VVPHVC

-472 RKTVTGVFDY
+472 RKNVTGVFDY
-482 NSIRFMNYVTEMNAE
+482 NSIRFMKYVSEMNEE
-497 LFPED
+497 LFPGD
-502 VFFFGGALNYNFPNG
+502 GFFFGGALNYNYPNG

-522 RMEKKMA
+522 RMEKKME
-529 AGCSFFLTQPI
+529 AGCSFFLTQPV
-540 FSNSDVERIKWLK
+540 FSDTDVERIQWLK

-571 NASFIRNEMAGMNV
+571 NASFIRNEMAGMHV
-585 PDEVMEQ
+585 PDEIMAN
-592 YRADMTRE
+592 YREDMTRE
-600 EGEAAGAEIAKALM
+600 EGEAAGAEIAKELM
-614 KKLDPYVEGYYF
+614 KKLAPFVDGYYF

-634 LIERIFNGQ
+634 LMERIFGE

>member
-1 MNLKEFLQNNSLLMD
+1 VKLKEFLKDNILLMD

-25 QEHKEEVAELAN
+25 LQEQKEDIAELAN
-37 VSEPELVLKIHREY
+37 LSEPETVLKIHREY

-65 VNSVVLTE
+65 VNSAVLSGIDDNT
-73 YSKEQRAELLRAAC
+73 RTELLRRGIRIA
-87 RTAKQ
+87 RQ
-92 AVEEEKQRSGRECFV
+92 AVEEEKARSGRVCFV
-107 AADIGPIAGVF
+107 AADMGPI
-118 SGNPGSGFMSG
+118 SGGGEKNP
-129 KAENADSAEV
+129 EEI
-139 GLSKE
+139 LS
-144 QTVLEEYYH
+144 EYYR
-153 ICDVFLGEGMDI
+153 ICDVFLEEGMDI

-171 PSLEFVPE
+171 STMEFVPE
-179 VLAYIKEK
+179 ILAYIKEK
-187 APESF
+187 KTDAF

-216 AEGLKQADAIGF
+216 AEGLALADAVGF
-228 NCGIGSVHL
+228 NCGIGSVHM
-237 KSVLAGCKLPKDC
+237 KAVLSTCKLPKEV

-267 AVFLNSAGYFGE
+267 SVFLNSAGYFGD

-285 ELGVDILGGCCGTM
+285 ELGVDIVGGCCGTM
-299 PSFIREV
+299 PSFIREM
-306 RKHLL
+306 RKKIFQKQQ
-311 PTGEI
+311 TERI
-316 SAKEAE
+316 SPEEYREAE
-322 AGGISRPATERWN
+322 
-335 NRISRAEYMELQE
+335 RINKEVRQTLEPKSDNE
-348 SKKAAPKIHPNRLKE
+348 KKNALKG
-363 KLLRGEKVIAVELDP
+363 KLLRGEKIIAVELDP

-386 LLTCAKTL
+386 LLACAKEL
-394 SGYPVDVLTF
+394 SKYPVDVLTF

-419 ALHIS
+419 ALHI
-424 NQTGMQ
+424 NRETGMQ
-430 VIPHIA
+430 VIPHIC

-472 RKTVTGVFDY
+472 RKNVTGVFDY
-482 NSIRFMNYVTEMNAE
+482 NSIRFMNYVTELNAE

-502 VFFFGGALNYNFPNG
+502 GFLFGGALNYNYPNG

-522 RMEKKMA
+522 RMEKKVA
-529 AGCSFFLTQPI
+529 AGCSFFLTQPV
-540 FSNSDVERIKWLK
+540 FSDTDVLRIQWLK

-585 PDEVMEQ
+585 PDEIMDK

-600 EGEAAGAEIAKALM
+600 EGETVGAEIAKELM
-614 KKLDPYVEGYYF
+614 RKLEPFVDGYYF

-634 LIERIFNGQ
+634 LVGRILGE

>member
-1 MNLKEFLQNNSLLMD
+1 MKLRDFLRQSILLMD

-25 QEHKEEVAELAN
+25 LHENNENIAELAN
-37 VSEPELVLKIHREY
+37 LLERNVVLKIHREY
-51 LEAGADIIRTNTFA
+51 LEAGADLIRTNTFA
-65 VNSVVLTE
+65 VNSVVL
-73 YSKEQRAELLRAAC
+73 SKLSQSVREDLLRRGC
-87 RTAKQ
+87 RIAKQ
-92 AVEEEKQRSGRECFV
+92 AVVEEKIRADRECFM
-107 AADIGPIAGVF
+107 AADIGPIAG
-118 SGNPGSGFMSG
+118 G
-129 KAENADSAEV
+129 AECDAEEI
-139 GLSKE
+139 LSE
-144 QTVLEEYYH
+144 YYRMCDIFLEE
-153 ICDVFLGEGMDI
+153 GMEI

-171 PSLEFVPE
+171 SSMDFVPE
-179 VLAYIKEK
+179 ILAYIKEK
-187 APESF
+187 APEAF
-192 CSVSFCI
+192 CAVSFCI

-216 AEGLKQADAIGF
+216 ADGLEKADAIGF

-237 KSVLAGCKLPKDC
+237 KAVLSDCKLPKDV

-267 AVFLNSAGYFGE
+267 AAFLNSAGYFGD

-285 ELGVDILGGCCGTM
+285 ELGVDIVGGCCGTM
-299 PSFIREV
+299 PSFIREM
-306 RKHLL
+306 RKK
-311 PTGEI
+311 I
-316 SAKEAE
+316 SGKTVVERMSREEYHNLQAEVKKFTNVSEKQTKETN
-322 AGGISRPATERWN
+322 RQN
-335 NRISRAEYMELQE
+335 NLRD
-348 SKKAAPKIHPNRLKE
+348 

-386 LLTCAKTL
+386 LLACAKTL
-394 SGYPVDVLTF
+394 SKYPVDVLTF

-424 NQTGMQ
+424 SQTGMQ
-430 VIPHIA
+430 VVPHVC

-454 NGLRNLLIVT
+454 NGLRNLLVVT
-464 GDPVPGDD
+464 GDPVPGEE
-472 RKTVTGVFDY
+472 RGKVTGVFDY
-482 NSIRFMNYVTEMNAE
+482 NSIRFMKYVSEMNLE

-502 VFFFGGALNYNFPNG
+502 GFFYGGALNYNFPNA

-540 FSNSDVERIKWLK
+540 FSDEDIERIKWLK
-553 ERTGAKILAGI
+553 ERTKARILAGI

-571 NASFIRNEMAGMNV
+571 NALFIRNEMSGMNV
-585 PDEVMEQ
+585 PEEVLKQ
-592 YRADMTRE
+592 YHADMTRE
-600 EGEAAGAEIAKALM
+600 EGEAAGARIAKHLM
-614 KKLDPYVEGYYF
+614 KKLSPFVDGYYF

-634 LIERIFNGQ
+634 LIERIFDEKPKEL